1 MPIHQKMRKSARFQ
15 TGYGAHV
22 PVAPAPW
29 RAGGVRQGRPVWRF
43 GNICDF
49 NGIGENWPQAVRKEP
64 GDDMSDADN
73 NNSPADLVIDTL
85 TYDPARGLIFR
96 TAARRGEE
104 ARAVPTASLP
114 AEIAMT
120 LHYEGADSPARAI
133 VTRGPRGFEIVLA
146 LEDTDT
152 PLRAI
157 SCDLPRGVTLD
168 RPLAAFLRT
177 VFPQT
182 NDAFEQL
189 MNSKTKRFGDA
200 PLQYFVA
207 RQISTGFGGL
217 HAYRAASSVIMAYK
231 AIEMEATALQR
242 EALAHVTA
250 HLARID
256 ECATTGHPRTDREHL
271 LVSLLCA
278 QWHLEL
284 SLGETEAFLATLDR
298 CRAVAAE
305 LENHFTPAFNLS
317 LALLIRCVLLSR
329 AGDASGAGE
338 IAAEG
343 MQLFKRAVADATDKL
358 TLFQELRMSHRNV
371 HVMLQAAS
379 PSKRIKPDYDAWVLF
394 SLRVRGAPAERLKD
408 AALAIAD
415 ARSAG

>member
-1 MPIHQKMRKSARFQ
+1 MCREAEPASRAQNETAGYQGLTVGRDLSDIDFGSDEMPGS
-15 TGYGAHV
+15 
-22 PVAPAPW
+22 
-29 RAGGVRQGRPVWRF
+29 
-43 GNICDF
+43 
-49 NGIGENWPQAVRKEP
+49 E
-64 GDDMSDADN
+64 
-73 NNSPADLVIDTL
+73 
-85 TYDPARGLIFR
+85 
-96 TAARRGEE
+96 
-104 ARAVPTASLP
+104 
-114 AEIAMT
+114 
-120 LHYEGADSPARAI
+120 LHE
-133 VTRGPRGFEIVLA
+133 V
-146 LEDTDT
+146 
-152 PLRAI
+152 
-157 SCDLPRGVTLD
+157 
-168 RPLAAFLRT
+168 
-177 VFPQT
+177 
-182 NDAFEQL
+182 
-189 MNSKTKRFGDA
+189 
-200 PLQYFVA
+200 
-207 RQISTGFGGL
+207 L

-415 ARSAG
+415 AGADVVLIGRDSASLEKTANDIRHSLHPLG